1 MPSIPPLIRRT
12 NGSWGTRDFG
22 VSAAIVSLSN
32 SKLKP
37 LTPNRK
43 DKQLDQSP
51 GLPNKRE
58 RVSFGRLARD
68 GVVELVLT
76 TVLLFGVVSI
86 VRWVIG
92 PSPISRTIP
101 GIHTE
106 LWIVGA
112 AVAFLLAGL
121 ILSPPGR
128 ASGGHMNPAISLA
141 MWRFGVFPG
150 AGVIPYTIA
159 QLLGSVL
166 GVVAAR
172 GVWGHVVAE
181 SPVEYAA
188 LQPGQ
193 GWSTWQLFVVE
204 ALGMTVIAF
213 VVGLCLAVP
222 RLTSF
227 VPWIVGSLVGLGIAL
242 LGTATGGSLNPAR
255 QFGPAVASGQTRFLW
270 VYLLA
275 PMFGAAIAAWLRR
288 KIQRQRRVLTHRL
301 CGTVGTSTAKVI
313 EGVSHLIGANR
324 IT

>member
-1 MPSIPPLIRRT
+1 VQESPTLPKNAECL
-12 NGSWGTRDFG
+12 G
-22 VSAAIVSLSN
+22 IV
-32 SKLKP
+32 
-37 LTPNRK
+37 
-43 DKQLDQSP
+43 
-51 GLPNKRE
+51 
-58 RVSFGRLARD
+58 RLARD
-68 GVVELVLT
+68 SAIELILT
-76 TVLLFGVVSI
+76 SILLFGVVTI

-92 PSPISRTIP
+92 PSAISRAVH
-101 GIHTE
+101 GIHVE

-112 AVAFLLAGL
+112 AIAILLAGL

-128 ASGGHMNPAISLA
+128 ASGGHTNPAISLA

-150 AGVIPYTIA
+150 AGVIPYSIA

-172 GVWGHVVAE
+172 AVWGHIVAE
-181 SPVEYAA
+181 PPVEYAA
-188 LQPGQ
+188 LQPGR
-193 GWSTWQLFVVE
+193 GWSTWELFVVE
-204 ALGMTVIAF
+204 ALGMTVIAL

-227 VPWIVGSLVGLGIAL
+227 VPWIVGCLVGLGIAL

-270 VYLLA
+270 AYLLA

-301 CGTVGTSTAKVI
+301 CGTIGSSTAKMI
-313 EGVSHLIGANR
+313 EDDSRFIGANR
-324 IT
+324 ITDTQPET